1 MIAPASVTE
10 RNPTRVGAFGQFLHL
25 ASTSNKLPMKQL
37 PPLLVLSV
45 LCLGYVHGSPTP
57 VTSRVEAVTVF
68 LNGAQVTRSAEITLP
83 VGETQYRLEKLS
95 PYVDAQ
101 SIRVRAVGEL
111 IIKSVFYQRN
121 YLDTTQQSE
130 ESQALATRLE
140 ELRRQIAQQ
149 EAHLAVLEE
158 EEALLIA
165 NRTLGGNNEAV
176 TTVQLQAMADFF
188 RTRLTELKDRQT
200 ELGFAIED
208 LKSQQARLQQQRNGL
223 SAEPEE
229 PSGEI
234 IITVRAE
241 KQETVNLEVSY
252 TVAQAGWYP
261 TYDVR
266 VADVTSPVRL
276 LYQANVQQ
284 QTGEDWNEVKLTFS
298 NANPQQNSTRP
309 TLNPWYLDFYQPNRM
324 RGVAP
329 LSNRGLSVGQVRG
342 RVTDGTGSPIP
353 GVNVLVQGTT
363 VGTVTNL
370 DGQYQLALPQ
380 NAQSLVFSSIG
391 YASQEVPIYGAEIN
405 VTLEE
410 DIQALSEVVVIGY
423 GDALQGKVAGVEVVE
438 EKTRQKPVPVSSVVQ
453 PTTVNFAVDIPY
465 TIPSDGENYTVE
477 MQDLSIPATY
487 EYFTAPKVSK
497 EVFLTAL
504 ITDWEPYNLM
514 AGEASIFFE
523 DTFVGRSV
531 LDVDRPNDT
540 LTVSLGQDRGIS
552 VSRTRVADYSEKNFF
567 GTTRSEQVG
576 YEIALRS
583 NKAQAVNI
591 VVEDQVPV
599 STNEQIRVEVEE
611 TSKANYNEA
620 TGLLRW
626 SLELSAAETRKLRLG
641 YEVKYPKGKRVELD

>member
-1 MIAPASVTE
+1 
-10 RNPTRVGAFGQFLHL
+10 
-25 ASTSNKLPMKQL
+25 MKQL
-37 PPLLVLSV
+37 LTLFALSV
-45 LCLGYVHGSPTP
+45 FCLGDAHGSPTP
-57 VTSRVEAVTVF
+57 VTSRVESVTVF
-68 LNGAQVTRSAEITLP
+68 LSGAQVTRAARITLP

-101 SIRVRAVGEL
+101 SIRVRAAGDL
-111 IIKSVFYQRN
+111 MIKSVFYQRN
-121 YLDTTQQSE
+121 YLDSTQQSAE
-130 ESQALATRLE
+130 NQALTARLE
-140 ELRRQIAQQ
+140 ELRRQIVQQ
-149 EAHLAVLEE
+149 EARLAVLEE

-165 NRTLGGNNEAV
+165 NRTLGGRNESVTTAQLEAV
-176 TTVQLQAMADFF
+176 ADFF
-188 RTRLTELKDRQT
+188 RERLTELKQQQT
-200 ELGFAIED
+200 SLRFAIED
-208 LKSQQARLQQQRNGL
+208 LKSEQQRLQQQRNGL
-223 SAEPEE
+223 SAERTE

-234 IITVRAE
+234 VITVRAE
-241 KQETVNLEVSY
+241 KRETVNLEVSY

-266 VADVTSPVRL
+266 VVDVASPVQL

-309 TLNPWYLDFYQPNRM
+309 TLNPWYLDFYQPNRI

-380 NAQSLVFSSIG
+380 NAQSLMFSSVG

-405 VTLEE
+405 VTLEV
-410 DIQALSEVVVIGY
+410 DIQALSEVVVTGY
-423 GDALQGKVAGVEVVE
+423 GDELQGKVAGVQVE
-438 EKTRQKPVPVSSVVQ
+438 KKARQKPVPVSSVVQ
-453 PTTVNFAVDIPY
+453 PTTVSFAVDIPY

-487 EYFTAPKVSK
+487 EYFCAPKVSQ

-504 ITDWEPYNLM
+504 ITDWEVYNLM

-531 LDVDRPNDT
+531 LDVDQPNDT

-583 NKAQAVNI
+583 NKAQPVSV

-599 STNEQIRVEVEE
+599 STNEQIRVDVEE
-611 TSKANYNEA
+611 TSSADYNET

-626 SLELSAAETRKLRLG
+626 SLELPPAETKKLRFG
-641 YEVKYPKGKRVELD
+641 YEVKYPKGQRVDLD

>member
-1 MIAPASVTE
+1 
-10 RNPTRVGAFGQFLHL
+10 
-25 ASTSNKLPMKQL
+25 MKQL
-37 PPLLVLSV
+37 LTLLVLGV
-45 LCLGYVHGSPTP
+45 LCLGHAHGSPTP
-57 VTSRVEAVTVF
+57 VTSRVESVTVF
-68 LNGAQVTRSAEITLP
+68 LSGAQVTRAARIALP
-83 VGETQYRLEKLS
+83 AGETQYRLEKLS

-101 SIRVRAVGEL
+101 SIRVRALGEL
-111 IIKSVFYQRN
+111 MIKSVFYQRN
-121 YLDTTQQSE
+121 YLDSTQQSAE
-130 ESQALATRLE
+130 NQALTTRLE

-149 EAHLAVLEE
+149 EARLAVLEE

-165 NRTLGGNNEAV
+165 NRTLGGRNETVTTAQLEAV
-176 TTVQLQAMADFF
+176 ADFF
-188 RTRLTELKDRQT
+188 RERLTELKQQQT
-200 ELGFAIED
+200 SLRFAIED
-208 LKSQQARLQQQRNGL
+208 LKSEQQRLQQQRNGL
-223 SAEPEE
+223 SSEREE
-229 PSGEI
+229 SSGEI

-241 KQETVNLEVSY
+241 KRETVNLEVSY

-266 VADVTSPVRL
+266 VVDVASPVQL

-309 TLNPWYLDFYQPNRM
+309 TLNPWYLDFYQPNRI

-329 LSNRGLSVGQVRG
+329 LSNRGLSIGQVRG

-380 NAQSLVFSSIG
+380 NAQSLAFSSIG
-391 YASQEVPIYGAEIN
+391 YLSQEVPIYGGEIN
-405 VTLEE
+405 VVLEE
-410 DIQALSEVVVIGY
+410 DIQALEEVVVVGY
-423 GDALQGKVAGVEVVE
+423 GSESSEREAQDASPKQ
-438 EKTRQKPVPVSSVVQ
+438 RPVPVSSVVQ
-453 PTTVNFAVDIPY
+453 PTTVSFSVDIPY

-477 MQDLSIPATY
+477 MQDLSISATY
-487 EYFTAPKVSK
+487 EYFTAPKVSQ

-504 ITDWEPYNLM
+504 ITDWEVYNLM

-531 LDVDRPNDT
+531 LDVDQPSDT

-583 NKAQAVNI
+583 NKAQPVSV

-599 STNEQIRVEVEE
+599 STNEQIRVDVEE
-611 TSKANYNEA
+611 TSSAGYNET

-626 SLELSAAETRKLRLG
+626 SLELPPAETKKLRFG
-641 YEVKYPKGKRVELD
+641 YEVKYPKGQRVALD

>member
-1 MIAPASVTE
+1 
-10 RNPTRVGAFGQFLHL
+10 
-25 ASTSNKLPMKQL
+25 MKQL
-37 PPLLVLSV
+37 LTLFALSV
-45 LCLGYVHGSPTP
+45 FCLGHAHGSPTP
-57 VTSRVEAVTVF
+57 VTSRVESVTVF
-68 LNGAQVTRSAEITLP
+68 LSGAQVTRAARIALP
-83 VGETQYRLEKLS
+83 AGETQYRLEKLS

-101 SIRVRAVGEL
+101 SIRVRALGEL
-111 IIKSVFYQRN
+111 MIKSVFYQRN
-121 YLDTTQQSE
+121 YLDSTQQSAE
-130 ESQALATRLE
+130 NQALTTRLE

-149 EAHLAVLEE
+149 EARLAVLEE

-165 NRTLGGNNEAV
+165 NRTLGGRNESVTTAQLEAV
-176 TTVQLQAMADFF
+176 ANFF
-188 RTRLTELKDRQT
+188 RERFTELKQQQT
-200 ELGFAIED
+200 SLRFAIED
-208 LKSQQARLQQQRNGL
+208 LKSEQQRLQQQRNGL

-234 IITVRAE
+234 VITVRAE
-241 KQETVNLEVSY
+241 KRETVNLEVSY

-266 VADVTSPVRL
+266 VADVASPVQV

-284 QTGEDWNEVKLTFS
+284 QTGEDWNEVELTFS
-298 NANPQQNSTRP
+298 NANPQQNSTKP
-309 TLNPWYLDFYQPNRM
+309 TLDPWYLDFYRPSRI

-329 LSNRGLSVGQVRG
+329 LSNRGLSIGQVRG

-380 NAQSLVFSSIG
+380 NAQSLMFSSVG
-391 YASQEVPIYGAEIN
+391 YASQEVPIYGAAIN

-410 DIQALSEVVVIGY
+410 DIQALSEVVVVGY
-423 GDALQGKVAGVEVVE
+423 DSELQGRVAGVEVVE
-438 EKTRQKPVPVSSVVQ
+438 EKEADQRPVPVSSVVQ
-453 PTTVNFAVDIPY
+453 PTTVSFLVDIPY

-487 EYFTAPKVSK
+487 EYFTAPKVSQ

-504 ITDWEPYNLM
+504 ITDWEVYNLM

-531 LDVDRPNDT
+531 LDVDQPNDT

-552 VSRTRVADYSEKNFF
+552 VSRTRVADYSEKDFF

-583 NKAQAVNI
+583 NKAQPVSV

-599 STNEQIRVEVEE
+599 STNEQIRVDVEE
-611 TSKANYNEA
+611 TSSADYNET

-626 SLELSAAETRKLRLG
+626 SLELPPAETKRLRFG
-641 YEVKYPKGKRVELD
+641 YEVKYPKGQRVALD

>member
-1 MIAPASVTE
+1 MNRTYGIVRIFPH
-10 RNPTRVGAFGQFLHL
+10 P
-25 ASTSNKLPMKQL
+25 KPPPMKIA
-37 PPLLVLSV
+37 LL
-45 LCLGYVHGSPTP
+45 LCLLATIIASHAAAPTP
-57 VTSRVEAVTVF
+57 VASRVEAVTVF
-68 LNGAQVTRSAEITLP
+68 LNGAQVTRTARIALP

-101 SIRVRAVGEL
+101 SIRVRAAGEL
-111 IIKSVFYQRN
+111 MIKSVFYQRN
-121 YLDTTQQSE
+121 YLDSARQSE
-130 ESQALATRLE
+130 ESQAITTRME
-140 ELRRQIAQQ
+140 ELRRQIARQ
-149 EAHLAVLEE
+149 EARLAVLTE

-165 NRTLGGNNEAV
+165 NRTLGGRNESV
-176 TTVQLQAMADFF
+176 TTAQLQAMADFF
-188 RTRLTELKDRQT
+188 RERLTDLKKQQT
-200 ELGFAIED
+200 SLRFAIED
-208 LKSQQARLQQQRNGL
+208 LKSEQQQLQQQRNGL

-229 PSGEI
+229 ASGEI
-234 IITVRAE
+234 VITVRAE
-241 KQETVNLEVSY
+241 KRETVNLEVNY
-252 TVAQAGWYP
+252 TVAQASWYP

-266 VADVTSPVRL
+266 VADVASPVQV

-298 NANPQQNSTRP
+298 NANPQQNSTKP
-309 TLNPWYLDFYQPNRM
+309 TLDPWYLDFYQPNRI

-329 LSNRGLSVGQVRG
+329 LSNRGLSIGQVRG

-380 NAQSLVFSSIG
+380 NAQSLMFSSVG

-405 VTLEE
+405 VVLEE
-410 DIQALSEVVVIGY
+410 DIQALEEVVVVGY
-423 GDALQGKVAGVEVVE
+423 GSESSEREAQDASPKQ
-438 EKTRQKPVPVSSVVQ
+438 RPVPVSSVVQ
-453 PTTVNFAVDIPY
+453 PTTVSFSVDIPY

-477 MQDLSIPATY
+477 MQDLSISATY
-487 EYFTAPKVSK
+487 EYFTAPKVSQ

-504 ITDWEPYNLM
+504 ITDWEVYNLM

-531 LDVDRPNDT
+531 LDVDQPNDT

-583 NKAQAVNI
+583 NKAQPVSV

-599 STNEQIRVEVEE
+599 STNEQIRVDVEE
-611 TSKANYNEA
+611 TSSADYNET

-626 SLELSAAETRKLRLG
+626 SLELPPAETKRLRFG
-641 YEVKYPKGKRVELD
+641 YEVKYPKGQRVDLD

>member
-1 MIAPASVTE
+1 
-10 RNPTRVGAFGQFLHL
+10 
-25 ASTSNKLPMKQL
+25 MKQL
-37 PPLLVLSV
+37 LTLLALGV
-45 LCLGYVHGSPTP
+45 LCLGHAHGSPTP
-57 VTSRVEAVTVF
+57 VTSRVESVTVF
-68 LNGAQVTRSAEITLP
+68 LNGAQVTRAARITLR

-101 SIRVRAVGEL
+101 SIRVRAAGDL
-111 IIKSVFYQRN
+111 MIKSVFYQRN
-121 YLDTTQQSE
+121 YLDSTQQSE
-130 ESQALATRLE
+130 ENQALTTRLE

-149 EAHLAVLEE
+149 EARLAVLEE

-165 NRTLGGNNEAV
+165 NRTLGGRKESVTTAQLEAV
-176 TTVQLQAMADFF
+176 ADFF
-188 RTRLTELKDRQT
+188 RERLTELKQQQT
-200 ELGFAIED
+200 TLRFAIED
-208 LKSQQARLQQQRNGL
+208 LKSEQQRLQQQRNGL

-234 IITVRAE
+234 VITVRAE
-241 KQETVNLEVSY
+241 KRETVNLEVSY

-266 VADVTSPVRL
+266 VADVASPVQV

-284 QTGEDWNEVKLTFS
+284 QTGEDWNEVELTFS

-309 TLNPWYLDFYQPNRM
+309 TLKPWYLDFYQPNRI

-342 RVTDGTGSPIP
+342 RVTDQQGNALP
-353 GVNVLVQGTT
+353 GVNVLAQGTT

-380 NAQSLVFSSIG
+380 NAQSLMFSSVG

-405 VTLEE
+405 VTLEV
-410 DIQALSEVVVIGY
+410 DIQELSEVVVTGY
-423 GDALQGKVAGVEVVE
+423 DSELQGRVAGVEVE
-438 EKTRQKPVPVSSVVQ
+438 EKARQKPVPVSSVVQ
-453 PTTVNFAVDIPY
+453 PTTVSFAVDIPY

-487 EYFTAPKVSK
+487 EYFTAPKVSQ

-504 ITDWEPYNLM
+504 ITDWEVYNLM

-531 LDVDRPNDT
+531 LDVDQPNDT

-583 NKAQAVNI
+583 NKAQPVSM

-599 STNEQIRVEVEE
+599 STNEQIRVDVEE
-611 TSKANYNEA
+611 TSSADYNET

-626 SLELSAAETRKLRLG
+626 SLELPPAETKKLRFG
-641 YEVKYPKGKRVELD
+641 YEVKYPKGQRVDLD

>member
-1 MIAPASVTE
+1 MKIA
-10 RNPTRVGAFGQFLHL
+10 
-25 ASTSNKLPMKQL
+25 
-37 PPLLVLSV
+37 LL
-45 LCLGYVHGSPTP
+45 LCLLATLIASHAAAPTP
-57 VTSRVEAVTVF
+57 VASRIESVTVF
-68 LNGAQVTRSAEITLP
+68 LTGAQVTRAARITLP
-83 VGETQYRLEKLS
+83 AGETQYRLEKLS

-101 SIRVRAVGEL
+101 SIRVRAAGEL
-111 IIKSVFYQRN
+111 MIKSVFYQRN
-121 YLDTTQQSE
+121 YLDSTRQSE
-130 ESQALATRLE
+130 ESQAITTRME
-140 ELRRQIAQQ
+140 ELRRQIARQ
-149 EAHLAVLEE
+149 EARLAVLTE

-165 NRTLGGNNEAV
+165 NRTLGGRNESV
-176 TTVQLQAMADFF
+176 TTAQLQAMADFF
-188 RTRLTELKDRQT
+188 RERLTDLKKQQT
-200 ELGFAIED
+200 SLRFAIED
-208 LKSQQARLQQQRNGL
+208 LKSEQQRLQQQRNGL

-234 IITVRAE
+234 VITVRAE
-241 KQETVNLEVSY
+241 KRETVNLEVSY

-266 VADVTSPVRL
+266 VADVASPVQV

-284 QTGEDWNEVKLTFS
+284 QTGEDWNEVELTFS

-309 TLNPWYLDFYQPNRM
+309 TLNPWYLDFYQPNRI

-329 LSNRGLSVGQVRG
+329 LSNRGLSIGQVRG

-380 NAQSLVFSSIG
+380 NAQSLMFSSVG
-391 YASQEVPIYGAEIN
+391 YASQEVPIYEAEIN
-405 VTLEE
+405 VALEV
-410 DIQALSEVVVIGY
+410 DIQALSEVGVVGY
-423 GDALQGKVAGVEVVE
+423 GSALQGRVAGVEVVE
-438 EKTRQKPVPVSSVVQ
+438 EKKADQRPVPVSQVVQ
-453 PTTVNFAVDIPY
+453 PTTVSFAVDIPY
-465 TIPSDGENYTVE
+465 TIPSDGENYTVA

-487 EYFTAPKVSK
+487 EYFCAPKVS
-497 EVFLTAL
+497 ETVFLTAL
-504 ITDWEPYNLM
+504 ITDWEVYNLM

-531 LDVDRPNDT
+531 LDVDQPSDT

-583 NKAQAVNI
+583 NKAQPVSV
-591 VVEDQVPV
+591 VVEDQMPV
-599 STNEQIRVEVEE
+599 STNEQIRVDVEE
-611 TSKANYNEA
+611 TSSADYNET

-626 SLELSAAETRKLRLG
+626 SLELPPAETKKLRFG
-641 YEVKYPKGKRVELD
+641 YEVKYPKGQRVDLD

>member
-1 MIAPASVTE
+1 
-10 RNPTRVGAFGQFLHL
+10 
-25 ASTSNKLPMKQL
+25 MKQSL
-37 PPLLVLSV
+37 TLLALSV
-45 LCLGYVHGSPTP
+45 LCLGDVHGSPTP
-57 VTSRVEAVTVF
+57 VTSRVESVTVF
-68 LNGAQVTRSAEITLP
+68 LNGAQVTRAARITLP

-101 SIRVRAVGEL
+101 SIRVRAAGDL
-111 IIKSVFYQRN
+111 MIKSVFYQRN
-121 YLDTTQQSE
+121 YLDSTQQSAE
-130 ESQALATRLE
+130 TQTLTARLE
-140 ELRRQIAQQ
+140 ELRRQIARQ
-149 EAHLAVLEE
+149 EARLAVLAE

-165 NRTLGGNNEAV
+165 NRTLGGRNESVTTAQLEAV
-176 TTVQLQAMADFF
+176 ADFF
-188 RTRLTELKDRQT
+188 RERLTELKQQQT
-200 ELGFAIED
+200 TLRFAIED
-208 LKSQQARLQQQRNGL
+208 LKSEQQRLQQQRNGL
-223 SAEPEE
+223 SSEREE

-241 KQETVNLEVSY
+241 KRETVNLEVSY

-266 VADVTSPVRL
+266 VADVASPVQV

-284 QTGEDWNEVKLTFS
+284 QTGEDWNEVELTFS

-309 TLNPWYLDFYQPNRM
+309 TLNPWYLDFYQPNRI

-342 RVTDGTGSPIP
+342 RVTDQTGSPIP

-380 NAQSLVFSSIG
+380 NAQSLMFSSVG

-405 VTLEE
+405 VTLEV

-423 GDALQGKVAGVEVVE
+423 GDELQGKVAGVQVE
-438 EKTRQKPVPVSSVVQ
+438 KKARQKPVPVSSVVQ
-453 PTTVNFAVDIPY
+453 PTTVSFAVDIPY

-487 EYFTAPKVSK
+487 EYFTAPKVSQ

-531 LDVDRPNDT
+531 LDVDQPNDT

-567 GTTRSEQVG
+567 GTTRSEQLG

-583 NKAQAVNI
+583 NKAQPVSV

-599 STNEQIRVEVEE
+599 STNEQIRVDVEE
-611 TSKANYNEA
+611 TSSADYNET

-626 SLELSAAETRKLRLG
+626 SLELPPAETKKLRFG
-641 YEVKYPKGKRVELD
+641 YEVKYPKGQRVALD

>member
-1 MIAPASVTE
+1 MKIA
-10 RNPTRVGAFGQFLHL
+10 
-25 ASTSNKLPMKQL
+25 
-37 PPLLVLSV
+37 LLSLLLTATVA
-45 LCLGYVHGSPTP
+45 GHAADPTP
-57 VTSRVEAVTVF
+57 VTSRVESVTVF
-68 LNGAQVTRSAEITLP
+68 LTGAQVTRAARITLP
-83 VGETQYRLEKLS
+83 AGETQYRLEKLS

-101 SIRVRAVGEL
+101 SIRVRAAGDL
-111 IIKSVFYQRN
+111 MIKSVFYQRN
-121 YLDTTQQSE
+121 YLDSTQQSAE
-130 ESQALATRLE
+130 TQTLTNRLE

-149 EAHLAVLEE
+149 EARLAVLAE

-165 NRTLGGNNEAV
+165 NRTLGGRNESVTTAQLEAV
-176 TTVQLQAMADFF
+176 ANFF
-188 RTRLTELKDRQT
+188 RKRLTELKQQQT
-200 ELGFAIED
+200 SLRFVIED
-208 LKSQQARLQQQRNGL
+208 LKSEQQRLQQQRSGL
-223 SAEPEE
+223 STEQEE

-234 IITVRAE
+234 IITVRAD

-266 VADVTSPVRL
+266 VTDVASPVQVR
-276 LYQANVQQ
+276 YQANVQQ
-284 QTGEDWNEVKLTFS
+284 QTGEDWNEVELTFS

-309 TLNPWYLDFYQPNRM
+309 TLNPWYLDFYQPNRI

-329 LSNRGLSVGQVRG
+329 LSNRGLPVGQVRG
-342 RVTDGTGSPIP
+342 RVTDGQGNELP

-380 NAQSLVFSSIG
+380 NAQSLVFSSVG

-405 VTLEE
+405 VTLEV
-410 DIQALSEVVVIGY
+410 DIQTLSEVVVTGY
-423 GDALQGKVAGVEVVE
+423 GDELQGKVAGVEVVE

-453 PTTVNFAVDIPY
+453 TTTVSFAVDIPY

-531 LDVDRPNDT
+531 LDVDQPDDT

-583 NKAQAVNI
+583 NKSQPVTI

-599 STNEQIRVEVEE
+599 STNEQIRVDVEE
-611 TSKANYNEA
+611 TSGADYNET

-626 SLELSAAETRKLRLG
+626 SLELPPAETKKLRFG
-641 YEVKYPKGKRVELD
+641 YEVKYPKGQRIDLD

>member
-1 MIAPASVTE
+1 M
-10 RNPTRVGAFGQFLHL
+10 
-25 ASTSNKLPMKQL
+25 
-37 PPLLVLSV
+37 
-45 LCLGYVHGSPTP
+45 
-57 VTSRVEAVTVF
+57 
-68 LNGAQVTRSAEITLP
+68 
-83 VGETQYRLEKLS
+83 
-95 PYVDAQ
+95 D
-101 SIRVRAVGEL
+101 
-111 IIKSVFYQRN
+111 
-121 YLDTTQQSE
+121 
-130 ESQALATRLE
+130 
-140 ELRRQIAQQ
+140 
-149 EAHLAVLEE
+149 
-158 EEALLIA
+158 
-165 NRTLGGNNEAV
+165 
-176 TTVQLQAMADFF
+176 
-188 RTRLTELKDRQT
+188 
-200 ELGFAIED
+200 
-208 LKSQQARLQQQRNGL
+208 
-223 SAEPEE
+223 
-229 PSGEI
+229 
-234 IITVRAE
+234 
-241 KQETVNLEVSY
+241 LEVSY

-309 TLNPWYLDFYQPNRM
+309 TLNPWYLDFYQSNRL

-380 NAQSLVFSSIG
+380 NAQLLGFSSIG

-410 DIQALSEVVVIGY
+410 NIQALSEVVVVGY
-423 GDALQGKVAGVEVVE
+423 GDELQGKVAGVQVE
-438 EKTRQKPVPVSSVVQ
+438 EKARQKPVPVSQVVQ
-453 PTTVNFAVDIPY
+453 PTTVSFAVDIPY
-465 TIPSDGENYTVE
+465 TIPSNGENYTVE
-477 MQDLSIPATY
+477 IQDLSIPATY

-497 EVFLTAL
+497 TVFLTAL
-504 ITDWEPYNLM
+504 ITNWEPYNLM

-531 LDVDRPNDT
+531 LDVDQPDDT

-552 VSRTRVADYSEKNFF
+552 VSRTRVDDFSEKNFF

-583 NKAQAVNI
+583 NKSQPITI

-611 TSKANYNEA
+611 TSGADYNEP

-626 SLELSAAETRKLRLG
+626 SLELPPAETKKLRFG
-641 YEVKYPKGKRVELD
+641 YEVKYPKGQRVVLD

>member
-1 MIAPASVTE
+1 MKTALLLLFFTAAVAS
-10 RNPTRVGAFGQFLHL
+10 RA
-25 ASTSNKLPMKQL
+25 ASPI
-37 PPLLVLSV
+37 
-45 LCLGYVHGSPTP
+45 P
-57 VTSRVEAVTVF
+57 VTSRVTAVTVF
-68 LNGAQVTRSAEITLP
+68 LDGAQVTRVAKITLP

-101 SIRVRAVGEL
+101 SIRVRAAGDLMV
-111 IIKSVFYQRN
+111 KSVFYQRN

-130 ESQALATRLE
+130 ESQALATRLG

-149 EAHLAVLEE
+149 EARLAVLEE
-158 EEALLIA
+158 EEALLVA
-165 NRTLGGNNEAV
+165 NRTLGGSNEAV
-176 TTVQLQAMADFF
+176 TTAQLQSMADFF
-188 RTRLTELKDRQT
+188 RTRLTELKNRQT

-208 LKSQQARLQQQRNGL
+208 LKGQQARLQQQRNGL
-223 SAEPEE
+223 SAESEE

-241 KQETVNLEVSY
+241 KRETVDLEVSY

-266 VADVTSPVRL
+266 VADVASPVRL

-298 NANPQQNSTRP
+298 NANPQQNSTKP
-309 TLNPWYLDFYQPNRM
+309 TLSPWYLDFYRPSARV

-329 LSNRGLSVGQVRG
+329 LSRNASVSQVRG
-342 RVTDGTGSPIP
+342 RVTDQENGSPIP
-353 GVNVLVQGTT
+353 GANVLVQGTT

-380 NAQSLVFSSIG
+380 NARSLTFSFIG
-391 YASQEVPIYGAEIN
+391 YASQEVPIYSGEIN
-405 VTLEE
+405 VALES
-410 DIQALSEVVVIGY
+410 DMQALDEIVVTGY
-423 GDALQGKVAGVEVVE
+423 GDALQGKVAGVQVVE
-438 EKTRQKPVPVSSVVQ
+438 ERARQKPVPVSSVVQ
-453 PTTVNFAVDIPY
+453 PTTVSFAVDISY
-465 TIPSDGENYTVE
+465 TIPSNGENYTVE

-487 EYFTAPKVSK
+487 EYFTAPKVN
-497 EVFLTAL
+497 EAAFLTAL

-514 AGEASIFFE
+514 AGEASIFFA

-531 LDVDRPNDT
+531 LDADQPDDT

-552 VSRTRVADYSEKNFF
+552 VSRTRVADYSEKSFF

-576 YEIALRS
+576 YEITLRS
-583 NKAQAVNI
+583 NKAQPVSI
-591 VVEDQVPV
+591 VVKDQVPV

-611 TSKANYNEA
+611 TSKANYNED

-626 SLELSAAETRKLRLG
+626 SLELPAAETKKLRLG
-641 YEVKYPKGKRVELD
+641 YEVKHPKGQRVDLD

>member
-1 MIAPASVTE
+1 MKKLLIA
-10 RNPTRVGAFGQFLHL
+10 L
-25 ASTSNKLPMKQL
+25 ALGIVCT
-37 PPLLVLSV
+37 
-45 LCLGYVHGSPTP
+45 GYVNGLPTP
-57 VTSRVEAVTVF
+57 VTSRVMAVTVF
-68 LNGAQVTRSAEITLP
+68 LNGAQVTRATTITLP
-83 VGETQYRLEKLS
+83 GGEAQYRLEKLS

-101 SIRVRAVGEL
+101 SIRVRAAGDL
-111 IIKSVFYQRN
+111 MIKSVFYQRN
-121 YLDTTQQSE
+121 YLDTTQQSDE
-130 ESQALATRLE
+130 NQALTTRLE
-140 ELRRQIAQQ
+140 ELRRQIARQG
-149 EAHLAVLEE
+149 ARLVVLEE

-165 NRTLGGNNEAV
+165 NRTLGGRNESVTTAQLEAV
-176 TTVQLQAMADFF
+176 ADFF
-188 RTRLTELKDRQT
+188 RERLTELKQQQT
-200 ELGFAIED
+200 TLRFAIED
-208 LKSQQARLQQQRNGL
+208 LKSEQQRLSRQRNGL
-223 SAEPEE
+223 NAEREE

-234 IITVRAE
+234 IVTVRAE
-241 KQETVNLEVSY
+241 KRGTVDLEVSY

-266 VADVTSPVRL
+266 VADVASPVQL

-284 QTGEDWNEVKLTFS
+284 QTGEDWTEVKLTFS
-298 NANPQQNSTRP
+298 NANPQQNSTKP
-309 TLNPWYLDFYQPNRM
+309 TLSPWYLDFYQPVAQRI
-324 RGVAP
+324 RGAAS
-329 LSNRGLSVGQVRG
+329 LSNASVGQVRG
-342 RVTDGTGSPIP
+342 RVTDQADGNSIP
-353 GVNVLVQGTT
+353 GANVLVQGTT
-363 VGTVTNL
+363 VGTVANV

-380 NAQSLVFSSIG
+380 NAQALVFSSVG
-391 YASQEVPIYGAEIN
+391 YVSQAVPIYGAEIN
-405 VTLEE
+405 VALEN
-410 DIQALSEVVVIGY
+410 DIQALEEVVVTGY
-423 GDALQGKVAGVEVVE
+423 GSELQGRVAGVQVE
-438 EKTRQKPVPVSSVVQ
+438 KKKERQKPVPVSAVVQ
-453 PTTVNFAVDIPY
+453 PTTVSFAVDIPY
-465 TIPSDGENYTVE
+465 TIPSNGENYTVE

-504 ITDWEPYNLM
+504 ITDWQPYNLM

-531 LDVDRPNDT
+531 LDVDQPDDT

-611 TSKANYNEA
+611 SSSADYSEA

-626 SLELSAAETRKLRLG
+626 SFELPAAGGPAAETKKLRFG
-641 YEVKYPKGKRVELD
+641 YAVKYPKDKRVDLD

>member
-1 MIAPASVTE
+1 MKTALLLLFFTAAVAS
-10 RNPTRVGAFGQFLHL
+10 RA
-25 ASTSNKLPMKQL
+25 ASPI
-37 PPLLVLSV
+37 
-45 LCLGYVHGSPTP
+45 P
-57 VTSRVEAVTVF
+57 VTSRVTAVTVF
-68 LNGAQVTRSAEITLP
+68 LDGAQVTRVAKITLP

-101 SIRVRAVGEL
+101 SIRVRAAGDLMV
-111 IIKSVFYQRN
+111 KSVFYQRN

-149 EAHLAVLEE
+149 EARLAVLEE
-158 EEALLIA
+158 EEALLVA
-165 NRTLGGNNEAV
+165 NRTLGGSNEAV
-176 TTVQLQAMADFF
+176 TTAQLQSMADFF
-188 RTRLTELKDRQT
+188 RTRLTELKNRQT

-223 SAEPEE
+223 SAESEE

-234 IITVRAE
+234 VITVRAE
-241 KQETVNLEVSY
+241 KRETVDLEVSY

-266 VADVTSPVRL
+266 VADVASPVRL

-298 NANPQQNSTRP
+298 NANPQQNSTKP
-309 TLNPWYLDFYQPNRM
+309 TLSPWYLDFYRPSARV

-329 LSNRGLSVGQVRG
+329 LSRNASVSQVRG
-342 RVTDGTGSPIP
+342 RVTDQENGSPIP
-353 GVNVLVQGTT
+353 GANVLVQGTT

-380 NAQSLVFSSIG
+380 NARSLTFSFIG
-391 YASQEVPIYGAEIN
+391 YASQEVPIYSGEIN
-405 VTLEE
+405 VALES
-410 DIQALSEVVVIGY
+410 DMQALDEIVVTGY
-423 GDALQGKVAGVEVVE
+423 GDALQGKVAGVQVVE
-438 EKTRQKPVPVSSVVQ
+438 ERARQKPVPVSSVVQ
-453 PTTVNFAVDIPY
+453 PTTVSFAVDISY
-465 TIPSDGENYTVE
+465 TIPSNGENYTVE

-487 EYFTAPKVSK
+487 EYFTAPKVN
-497 EVFLTAL
+497 EAAFLTAL

-514 AGEASIFFE
+514 AGEASIFFA

-531 LDVDRPNDT
+531 LDVDQPDDT

-552 VSRTRVADYSEKNFF
+552 VSRTRVADYSEKSFF

-576 YEIALRS
+576 YEITLRS
-583 NKAQAVNI
+583 NKAQPVSI

-611 TSKANYNEA
+611 TSKANYNED

-626 SLELSAAETRKLRLG
+626 SLELPAAETKKLRLG
-641 YEVKYPKGKRVELD
+641 YEVKHPKGQRVDLD

>member
-1 MIAPASVTE
+1 M
-10 RNPTRVGAFGQFLHL
+10 HL
-25 ASTSNKLPMKQL
+25 TNTSKN
-37 PPLLVLSV
+37 
-45 LCLGYVHGSPTP
+45 T
-57 VTSRVEAVTVF
+57 TDEAVTDF
-68 LNGAQVTRSAEITLP
+68 TC
-83 VGETQYRLEKLS
+83 TQYRLEKLS

-101 SIRVRAVGEL
+101 SIRVRAAGEL
-111 IIKSVFYQRN
+111 MIKSVFYQRN
-121 YLDTTQQSE
+121 YLDSTQQSAE
-130 ESQALATRLE
+130 TQTLTNRLE
-140 ELRRQIAQQ
+140 ELRRHIAQQ
-149 EAHLAVLEE
+149 EARLAVLEE

-165 NRTLGGNNEAV
+165 NRTLGGRNEPVTTAQLEAV
-176 TTVQLQAMADFF
+176 ADFF
-188 RTRLTELKDRQT
+188 RERLTDLKQQQT
-200 ELGFAIED
+200 SLRFAIED
-208 LKSQQARLQQQRNGL
+208 LKSEQQRLQQQRNGL
-223 SAEPEE
+223 SAERTE

-234 IITVRAE
+234 IVTVRAE
-241 KQETVNLEVSY
+241 KRETVDLEVSY

-266 VADVTSPVRL
+266 VANVTSPVRL

-309 TLNPWYLDFYQPNRM
+309 TLNPWYLDFYRPSRI

-363 VGTVTNL
+363 VGTVSNL

-380 NAQSLVFSSIG
+380 NAQSLVFSFIG

-410 DIQALSEVVVIGY
+410 DIQELSEVVVIGY
-423 GDALQGKVAGVEVVE
+423 GVQSVEQADEKRE
-438 EKTRQKPVPVSSVVQ
+438 EPRQKPVPVSSVVQ
-453 PTTVNFAVDIPY
+453 PTTVSFAVDIPY

-477 MQDLSIPATY
+477 MQDLSIPASY

-531 LDVDRPNDT
+531 LDVDQPDDT

-552 VSRTRVADYSEKNFF
+552 VSRTRVDDFSKKNFF

-599 STNEQIRVEVEE
+599 STNEQLRISVEE
-611 TSKANYNEA
+611 TSGADYNKA

-626 SLELSAAETRKLRLG
+626 SLELPAAETKKLRFR
-641 YEVKYPKGKRVELD
+641 YETKYPKDKRVVLD